1 MKTAVKY
8 IFLFIFFTISL
19 QVYGQYQM
27 PDRGLCA
34 HRGAMDTHPENTIP
48 AFQAAVHAGAQ
59 MIELDAQFT
68 KDSVIIIM
76 HDSKVDR
83 TTTGKG
89 RVADIEYEDLKK
101 LSIKAKDGKEYPGLS
116 VPTLEEILSI
126 MPRNV
131 WINCHLKG
139 GDTTLAKEAAQLIQK
154 QGRLHQAFLACD
166 RTSAYIAKEA
176 VPEILICNMEE
187 ADRSDHAVYVR
198 NTIEQKDDF
207 LQFRAAVGVVSPEL
221 TEQLRRSGMKS
232 NYFRAFEPQELKGL
246 FENGIDFILV
256 NDIVSF
262 MPIAEKLGIKRVKP
276 VF

>member
-1 MKTAVKY
+1 MKILLKY
-8 IFLFIFFTISL
+8 VFLFSFFTISL
-19 QVYGQYQM
+19 QVHGQYQM

-48 AFQAAVHAGAQ
+48 AFQAAIYAGAH

-89 RVADIEYEDLKK
+89 RVADILYEDLRK
-101 LSIKAKDGKEYPGLS
+101 LSIKDKDGKEYPALK
-116 VPTLEEILSI
+116 VPTLEEALSL
-126 MPRNV
+126 MPKNV

-139 GDTTLAKEAAQLIQK
+139 DAVLAKEVARIIQK

-166 RTSAYIAKEA
+166 RESARIARET
-176 VPEILICNMEE
+176 VPEIIICNMED
-187 ADRSDHAVYVR
+187 AVRKDHAAYVR
-198 NTIEQKDDF
+198 NTIEHTDDF
-207 LQFRAAVGVVSPEL
+207 LQFRASVGTVSEEL
-221 TEQLRRSGMKS
+221 TKDLKKSGVKS
-232 NYFRAFEPQELKGL
+232 NYFRAFEPQELDGL
-246 FENGIDFILV
+246 FKTGIDFILV
-256 NDIVSF
+256 NDIEGF
-262 MPIAEKLGIKRVKP
+262 MPAAEKLGIQKVKP